1 MADLNL
7 VLLEGRLAD
16 DPEVRNI
23 PDGTAV
29 ANLTVATTSKFGE
42 REYTNFQRCVAWRN
56 DAEDCRG
63 LNKGDLVS
71 LRGRIT
77 NSTYVD
83 KDGNKRYKTEV
94 TAESIALVRRKR
106 SSHPADQDQEPSP
119 PKPKAPAPAPRPPR
133 QSFPFS
139 DRHNGIDWPKPNDEG
154 YSFAT
159 ENNKDLCVAWVDVKK
174 PTVGGTMFELNDG
187 TWEGFGEV
195 PQDADLPF

>member
-1 MADLNL
+1 M
-7 VLLEGRLAD
+7 AD

-29 ANLTVATTSKFGE
+29 ANLTIATTTKSGD
-42 REYTNFQRCVAWRN
+42 REYTNFQRCVAWRY

-63 LNKGDLVS
+63 LNKGDLIS

-77 NSTYVD
+77 NSNYID

-106 SSHPADQDQEPSP
+106 SSQPADQDQEPSP
-119 PKPKAPAPAPRPPR
+119 PAPKKPIHPPR

-139 DRHNGIDWPKPNDEG
+139 DKHNGINWPAPNDEG
-154 YSFAT
+154 YSFVT
-159 ENNKDLCVAWVDVKK
+159 ELDKQLCIAWIDVKK
-174 PTVGGTMFELNDG
+174 PTMGGTIFELNDG
-187 TWEGFGEV
+187 KWEGFGEV
-195 PQDADLPF
+195 PQDSDLPF